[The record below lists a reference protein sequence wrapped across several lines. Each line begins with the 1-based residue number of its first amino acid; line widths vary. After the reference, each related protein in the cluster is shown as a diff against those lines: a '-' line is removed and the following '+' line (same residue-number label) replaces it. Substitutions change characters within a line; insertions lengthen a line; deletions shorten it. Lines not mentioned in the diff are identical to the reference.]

1 MTCGGASVQYGV
13 GPGSMLYESYP
24 LDSTTWI
31 ASSKDHDYPN
41 MAIVQV
47 YAIGLS
53 SNSYKL
59 STQIFSSQS
68 SNSENP
74 TSYSLLNNSSPDLQ
88 FLVSGGGAQAYWINY
103 GQYLTASF
111 PVVVNN
117 QLAWKASSK
126 DCIEYESSFITS
138 YVIGLSV

>member
-13 GPGSMLYESYP
+13 GFGSMLYESYP

-31 ASSKDHDYPN
+31 ASSKDHDYPD
-41 MAIVQV
+41 MAVVQV

-59 STQIFSSQS
+59 NTQIFSSQS

-74 TSYSLLNNSSPDLQ
+74 TTYSLLNNSSPDLQ
-88 FLVSGGGAQAYWINY
+88 FLVSGGGAQAHWINY
-103 GQYLTASF
+103 WSIFDCFLSSCCEQ
-111 PVVVNN
+111 PVS
-117 QLAWKASSK
+117 L
-126 DCIEYESSFITS
+126 ESQFKR
-138 YVIGLSV
+138 LH